1 MREERARMK
10 EQNESKNESMEES
23 VEEKIRKKAR
33 EIDGKSLRRVSSA
46 RKDGSV
52 PTLTLSAELK
62 ELGWRKGDW
71 VVITKDT
78 EKNRIIVE
86 KL

>member
-1 MREERARMK
+1 MAKERARMEEQMK
-10 EQNESKNESMEES
+10 EQNES

-33 EIDGKSLRRVSSA
+33 ELDGKSLRRVSSA
-46 RKDGSV
+46 RRDGSV

-62 ELGWRKGDW
+62 ELGWKKGDW

-78 EKNRIIVE
+78 EKSRIIIE

>member
-1 MREERARMK
+1 MVEERARMEEQMK
-10 EQNESKNESMEES
+10 EQNESMGES

>member
-1 MREERARMK
+1 MAKERAGME
-10 EQNESKNESMEES
+10 EQNESI
-23 VEEKIRKKAR
+23 EEKIRKKAR

-46 RKDGSV
+46 KRDGSV

-62 ELGWRKGDW
+62 DMGWKKGDW
-71 VVITKDT
+71 VVVTKDT

>member
-1 MREERARMK
+1 MAKERARTT
-10 EQNESKNESMEES
+10 EENESKNESMEE
-23 VEEKIRKKAR
+23 KIRKRVR

-78 EKNRIIVE
+78 ERSRIIIE

>member
-1 MREERARMK
+1 MVEERARMEEQMK
-10 EQNESKNESMEES
+10 EQNESMGES
-23 VEEKIRKKAR
+23 VEEKIRKRVR

-62 ELGWRKGDW
+62 QMGWKKGDW